1 MRESQITTNIA
12 HLSAG
17 RFKTVEFPIPPID
30 EQERIIA
37 DVDAQLSGMART
49 GAAIEAQLALG
60 NALRSSILSAAFAGR
75 LVAHDPTDEPA
86 SALLERI
93 AAERA
98 SSNGQKPG
106 RTRKTHAP
114 QGTVTV

>member
-30 EQERIIA
+30 EQERIVA
-37 DVDAQLSGMART
+37 GVEAQLSGLAR
-49 GAAIEAQLALG
+49 IETATTTQQALA
-60 NALRSSILSAAFAGR
+60 NALRSSILSAAFVGL
-75 LVAHDPTDEPA
+75 LVAQNPTDESA
-86 SALLERI
+86 SVLVDRI

-98 SSNGQKPG
+98 SSNGKTSPRSR
-106 RTRKTHAP
+106 RTRALREEFIL
-114 QGTVTV
+114 